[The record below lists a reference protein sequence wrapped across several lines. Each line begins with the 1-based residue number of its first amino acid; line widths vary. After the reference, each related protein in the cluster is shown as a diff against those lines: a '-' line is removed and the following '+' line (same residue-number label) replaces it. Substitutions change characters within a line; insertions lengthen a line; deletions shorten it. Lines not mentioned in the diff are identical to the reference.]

1 MTTTFYGNQ
10 GVVNSI
16 ILDLETD
23 FEKQLKFLNTIK
35 FTDDFKPEWLPDI
48 VKISFIIEPLLGQF
62 GKPNLIIIAEE
73 KSLQRHVIFVE
84 SKISA
89 YDDASE
95 KLNIKLFP
103 NKYKDVGDKLNIRL
117 ALMYRLAKAYHHQ
130 KDGGFIEDVDE
141 AYKLYHDLPKVLKK
155 PVMIQLCIDKFG
167 YNPDFLFVAMTN
179 DPIDIEPFKNANFLP
194 PIGVSG
200 WRAEKQSFGLISF
213 AMLEEQKLIDP
224 KKGYYRMSK
233 ENVLHLPAET
243 GSSNNDPTIRTIVLD
258 QWQPDLKLN
267 LEEFLVSLG
276 DRLTTSKVI
285 TFNGSYSIKAED
297 GRTLVK
303 LFADKEKMYITLR
316 NDNIP
321 IAFKDKP
328 RIKIG
333 VGLNAKSFVLIYSG
347 TDDLTGDHYNKL
359 AMELIEI
366 IVDFIEQ

>member
-16 ILDLETD
+16 ILDMEAD
-23 FEKQLKFLNTIK
+23 FEKQLEFLNTIK

-48 VKISFIIEPLLGQF
+48 VKISFIAEPALGQF

-73 KSLQRHVIFVE
+73 KSLQRHVIFIE

-103 NKYKDVGDKLNIRL
+103 NNYKGISAKLNIRL

-130 KDGGFIEDVDE
+130 NDGGFIEDLDE
-141 AYKLYHDLPKVLKK
+141 ARKLYHDVPKVLKK
-155 PVMIQLCIDKFG
+155 PALIKLCIDQFG
-167 YNPDFLFVAMTN
+167 YNPDFLFVALTN
-179 DPIDIEPFKNANFLP
+179 DPAEIQPFKNANFFP

-200 WRAEKQSFGLISF
+200 WRAAKQSFGLISF
-213 AMLEEQKLIDP
+213 EMLEKQKLVNP
-224 KKGYYRMSK
+224 QKGYYALAK
-233 ENVLHLPAET
+233 NNILHLPAEA
-243 GSSNNDPTIRTIVLD
+243 GASNNDPTVRTIVLD
-258 QWQPDLKLN
+258 QWDPELKLN

-303 LFADKEKMYITLR
+303 LFADKEKIYITLR

-321 IAFKDKP
+321 EIFKNKP

-347 TDDLTGDHYNKL
+347 TDDLTGDRYNKF

-366 IVDFIEQ
+366 IVDFVEL